1 MGRLARRV
9 EAVGEGFEVASWL
22 GQRRRYPMSSSS
34 RSQRY
39 FFKVALSTIVFG
51 ASVSAFGATN
61 NPIPQ
66 VVGPPVPQAVAPGTG
81 AFTLTVYGAGFV
93 SGATVNWNGT
103 ARSTTF
109 ISNRELQAQILASD
123 VAKPTAG
130 FITVTNPAPGRGKS
144 SSSYGLVEV
153 HTPTKTIVPRK
164 PHVYPLNG
172 FVWSMVAADFNRDGK
187 LDLMAGAEN
196 ELYLLLG
203 QGDGTFQDTIVS
215 QDYFTTAGM
224 AYGDFNDNGKLDL
237 AFAEGPSDNQP
248 PSRVEI
254 LLGKGNGDFKIGPV
268 FGNFGYTLMV
278 AGDFNGDG
286 HLDLI
291 VIFSNTIIE
300 VFLGNGHGGFHR
312 QAKYVLSGSVG
323 TTVVADF
330 NHDGNLDLA
339 IDDGKN
345 ISVLFGHGDG
355 TFQAP
360 VTITP
365 VFAGCAFGPAL
376 LVNDFNSDGNS
387 DLAFCDGNN
396 NIGVLL
402 GHGDGTF
409 SPPTMYATWTGGSTI
424 EFAAGDFNSDGK
436 TDVVVSH
443 PSPSAFAVF
452 LGKGDGTFR
461 KKKIVKLPQSGN
473 GEGGIVPGDFNSDG
487 LLDFA
492 LQSGGGGVAVYTQK

>member
-1 MGRLARRV
+1 VKLICSRLNHAI
-9 EAVGEGFEVASWL
+9 
-22 GQRRRYPMSSSS
+22 
-34 RSQRY
+34 
-39 FFKVALSTIVFG
+39 ALSLLLVATAFAANPVPFV
-51 ASVSAFGATN
+51 AAPVS
-61 NPIPQ
+61 
-66 VVGPPVPQAVAPGTG
+66 PQAVAPGSG
-81 AFTLTVYGAGFV
+81 AFVVTVYGTGFV
-93 SGATVNWNGT
+93 SGATVNWNGSP
-103 ARSTTF
+103 RSTTF
-109 ISNRELQAQILASD
+109 ISFRELQAQILASD

-130 FITVTNPAPGRGKS
+130 YITVTNPAPGGGNS

-153 HTPTKTIVPRK
+153 HKPTKTIVAKK
-164 PHVYPLNG
+164 PQFYALNG
-172 FVWSMVAADFNRDGK
+172 DVWSMVAADFNRDGK

-196 ELYLLLG
+196 ALYLLLG
-203 QGDGTFQDTIVS
+203 QGDGTFQDLIVS
-215 QDYFTTAGM
+215 RDYFTTAGM

-237 AFAEGPSDNQP
+237 AFAKGPSDNKP
-248 PSRVEI
+248 PSHVEI
-254 LLGKGNGDFKIGPV
+254 LLGKGNGNFKVGSS
-268 FGNFGYTLMV
+268 FGYFGYPLMV

-291 VIFSNTIIE
+291 VLSGNTLVE

-312 QAKYVLSGSVG
+312 QAKYLLSRFVG
-323 TTVVADF
+323 NVVVADF
-330 NHDGNLDLA
+330 NHDGNLDLG
-339 IDDGKN
+339 IDDGEN
-345 ISVLFGHGDG
+345 ISILFGNGDG
-355 TFQAP
+355 TLQNP

-365 VFAGCAFGPAL
+365 VFGGCSFGPAL

-409 SPPTMYATWTGGSTI
+409 SPPTMYSTWNGGSI

-436 TDVVVSH
+436 TDIVVSH

-452 LGKGDGTFR
+452 LGRGDGTLR